1 MLQSATFGMR
11 AETSIADAAQWR
23 EFVAGAPVEPSAEN
37 SSNDAIHREFAARRD
52 RLVEA
57 GRGKPI
63 VRLAALLIALSHRNR
78 AEGRDPALID
88 DELDC
93 TIIADYLGLSVDLL
107 ALSLM
112 QLKLRGLVEAA
123 PDRAVR
129 LTDLTALEAVADGV
143 SEAPF
148 AADAF
153 AGEETADEE
162 LEIAER
168 TPPLCYA
175 R

>member
-1 MLQSATFGMR
+1 MPQSATFGMR
-11 AETSIADAAQWR
+11 AETSVTGAAEWR
-23 EFVAGAPVEPSAEN
+23 EFIPGAPIEPSAEN
-37 SSNDAIHREFAARRD
+37 SSDDAIHREFAAHRN

-63 VRLAALLIALSHRNR
+63 VRLAAFLIALSHRNR

-112 QLKLRGLVEAA
+112 QLKLRGLVAAA

-129 LTDLTALEAVADGV
+129 LTDLTGLEAVADGI
-143 SEAPF
+143 SEAPL
-148 AADAF
+148 AADTF
-153 AGEETADEE
+153 ADGEDADEK
-162 LEIAER
+162 LEISER
-168 TPPLCYA
+168 APPLCYA

>member
-1 MLQSATFGMR
+1 MPQSATFGMR
-11 AETSIADAAQWR
+11 AETSATGAVEWR
-23 EFVAGAPVEPSAEN
+23 EFIAAAPIEPTAEN
-37 SSNDAIHREFAARRD
+37 SSDDAIHREFTAHRN

-63 VRLAALLIALSHRNR
+63 VRLAAFLIALSHRNR

-93 TIIADYLGLSVDLL
+93 TIIADYLGLSVDIL

-112 QLKLRGLVEAA
+112 QLKLRGLVAAA

-129 LTDLTALEAVADGV
+129 LTDLTGLEAVADGI
-143 SEAPF
+143 SEAPL
-148 AADAF
+148 AADTF
-153 AGEETADEE
+153 ADGEDADEK
-162 LEIAER
+162 LEISER
-168 TPPLCYA
+168 APPLCYA